1 MTEESDPPRK
11 ILVTFPQNAPPI
23 FGAMTHPR
31 SGFTIFEVLVAV
43 IITTIGIGALLG
55 TLTASASLAGDGRR
69 IGRAAA
75 LLASRADE
83 LRAQV
88 TAAAPGCSAPA
99 SGSFAGVDGIVEGWS
114 ATVRGSV
121 VDLVLEAR
129 YRRRGRLVADTL
141 VTAISCP

>member
-1 MTEESDPPRK
+1 MS
-11 ILVTFPQNAPPI
+11 
-23 FGAMTHPR
+23 HPH
-31 SGFTIFEVLVAV
+31 SGFTLFEVLVAL

-55 TLTASASLAGDGRR
+55 TLTASAALAGDGRR
-69 IGRAAA
+69 MGRAAA

-88 TAAAPGCSAPA
+88 AAAAPGCSAPS
-99 SGSFAGVDGIVEGWS
+99 SGSSAGVEGIVEAWS
-114 ATVRGSV
+114 AVVRGNV

-141 VTAISCP
+141 VTAVSCP